1 MQQRCCNCNADMQ
14 HREREPCVT
23 PQTTASYEGRGERA
37 SSVSATGEV
46 KAVPLGDMEKNGQ
59 VKVHGGVNDGSAA
72 SSPLSPLTL
81 FILYSMTNAFQWIE
95 YSIITNLVM
104 KYYDIDELTV
114 NWTAVVYMVTYI
126 PLIFPASW
134 LLERR
139 GLRFVVILGALGT
152 CAGSW
157 IKVLSVERDRFVVC
171 LVGQTVVACE
181 VSRACSF
188 GVFGNQL
195 GIALGFLVPPQVVT
209 GSPDTTE
216 GLEEIGRGLTILCY
230 GVAIFSSVVLIG
242 ILFGFRDKPPRP
254 PSRAQVS
261 REQADPTG
269 YWHSM
274 RNLLRNGNYMLLLIT
289 YGINVG
295 TFYAISTLLN
305 QVFLTYFK
313 GQETTAG
320 WLGLSLV
327 ISGMVGSVI
336 CGFVLDETHR
346 YKETTLVVYVFSL
359 AGMVAYTYVLD
370 TAMLWPVFFV
380 TCLLGFFMTGYLPL
394 GFEFAAEVTFPE
406 PEGTSSGLLNASA
419 QVFGILFTMAAG
431 KMLVVYGDRTTNLA
445 LSGAL
450 LVGSILTALIRSDLR
465 RRHAQLQSE
474 PSAVVST

>member
-1 MQQRCCNCNADMQ
+1 
-14 HREREPCVT
+14 
-23 PQTTASYEGRGERA
+23 
-37 SSVSATGEV
+37 
-46 KAVPLGDMEKNGQ
+46 MEKNGQ
-59 VKVHGGVNDGSAA
+59 LKAHGGGNDGSAA
-72 SSPLSPLTL
+72 SSPLSPVAAGSSGAASSTDMGDMMTRVYAWRFVQLTL

-95 YSIITNLVM
+95 YSIITNLV
-104 KYYDIDELTV
+104 KDYYGIDEISV
-114 NWTAVVYMVTYI
+114 NWTAVVYMVTYV

-157 IKVLSVERDRFVVC
+157 IKVLSVERDRFAVC
-171 LVGQTVVACE
+171 LVGQTVVAVSQIFILSIPPRLAAVWFSAQE

-195 GIALGFLVPPQVVT
+195 GIALGFLIPPQVVT
-209 GSPDTTE
+209 GSPKTAE
-216 GLEEIGRGLTILCY
+216 GLEEIGHGLSILCY
-230 GVAIFSSVVLIG
+230 GVAIFSSIVLVG
-242 ILFGFRDKPPRP
+242 ILVGFRDKPPRP

-274 RNLLRNGNYMLLLIT
+274 QNLLRNFNYMLLLVT

-305 QVFLTYFK
+305 QVFLSYFEN
-313 GQETTAG
+313 QETTAG

-327 ISGMVGSVI
+327 ISGMVGSVL
-336 CGFVLDETHR
+336 CGIVLDKTHR
-346 YKETTLVVYVFSL
+346 YKETTLLVYVFSL
-359 AGMVAYTYVLD
+359 AGMVAYTFVLD
-370 TAMLWPVFFV
+370 TGTLWPVFFV

-431 KMLVVYGDRTTNLA
+431 QMLVVYGDRTTNLA

-450 LVGSILTALIRSDLR
+450 LVGSVLTALIRSDLR

-474 PSAVVST
+474 PSAIVST

>member
-1 MQQRCCNCNADMQ
+1 M
-14 HREREPCVT
+14 
-23 PQTTASYEGRGERA
+23 
-37 SSVSATGEV
+37 
-46 KAVPLGDMEKNGQ
+46 
-59 VKVHGGVNDGSAA
+59 HGGVDDGSAA
-72 SSPLSPLTL
+72 SSPLSPVAASSGAASSTDMGDMMTRVYAWRFVQLTL

-104 KYYDIDELTV
+104 KYYNIDELTV
-114 NWTAVVYMVTYI
+114 NWTAVVYM
-126 PLIFPASW
+126 
-134 LLERR
+134 
-139 GLRFVVILGALGT
+139 
-152 CAGSW
+152 
-157 IKVLSVERDRFVVC
+157 VLSVERDRFVVC
-171 LVGQTVVACE
+171 LVGQTVVA
-181 VSRACSF
+181 VSQIFILSIPPRLAAVWFMSKCKIFNSLPF
-188 GVFGNQL
+188 CVGSLQL
-195 GIALGFLVPPQVVT
+195 GIALGFLIPPQVVT
-209 GSPDTTE
+209 GSPDTAE
-216 GLEEIGRGLTILCY
+216 GLEEIGRGLTFLCY

-274 RNLLRNGNYMLLLIT
+274 RNLLRNANYMLLLIT

-327 ISGMVGSVI
+327 ISGMVGSVL
-336 CGFVLDETHR
+336 CGIVLDETHR

-394 GFEFAAEVTFPE
+394 G
-406 PEGTSSGLLNASA
+406 
-419 QVFGILFTMAAG
+419 
-431 KMLVVYGDRTTNLA
+431 
-445 LSGAL
+445 LSL
-450 LVGSILTALIRSDLR
+450 
-465 RRHAQLQSE
+465 QLK
-474 PSAVVST
+474 